1 MDVILQS
8 PPANVRTRFDAPR
21 REKIRQNNAR
31 CDTLAHGQRLC
42 RKPALHMNDPSYEQF
57 CANGYVAIR
66 NLASASEIMSLR
78 KAIERELMSG
88 HVEPAEYEADLRYPG
103 APTSREGAGG
113 ATTRRLLQAYA
124 RDSLFREW
132 AHAPSLLI
140 HLRKFLGAQIALSQ
154 IHHNCIMT
162 KHPRYSSRTGW
173 HQDIRYWAFE
183 RGELISAWLALG
195 PEVVENGCLSFLPGS
210 HRMEMG
216 TERFDESKFLRTDLR
231 ENEALIEA
239 RVTPTLQAGDVILF
253 HCRTFHA
260 AGENRTEIPKWSLV
274 FTYHAADDRPLPGS
288 RSASLPSIP
297 V

>member
-1 MDVILQS
+1 
-8 PPANVRTRFDAPR
+8 
-21 REKIRQNNAR
+21 
-31 CDTLAHGQRLC
+31 
-42 RKPALHMNDPSYEQF
+42 MNDPIYEHF
-57 CANGYVAIR
+57 CANGFVAIR
-66 NLASASEIMSLR
+66 KLASAAEIMSLR
-78 KAIERELMSG
+78 KAIERALG
-88 HVEPAEYEADLRYPG
+88 GDVAPAEYEADLRYPG
-103 APTSREGAGG
+103 APSSRTGAGG

-124 RDSLFREW
+124 RDSVFRKW
-132 AHAPSLLI
+132 AHAPTLLI

-162 KHPRYSSRTGW
+162 KQPKYSSRTGW

-216 TERFDESKFLRTDLR
+216 AERFDEAKFLRTDLH
-231 ENEALIEA
+231 ENQALIEA
-239 RVTPTLQAGDVILF
+239 RVTPTLEAGDVILF